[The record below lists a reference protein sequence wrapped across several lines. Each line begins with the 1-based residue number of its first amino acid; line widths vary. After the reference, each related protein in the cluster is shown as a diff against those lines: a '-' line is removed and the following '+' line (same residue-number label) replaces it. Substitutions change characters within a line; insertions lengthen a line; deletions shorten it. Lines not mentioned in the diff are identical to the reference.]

1 MIKRFSILKNNIFI
15 KRILSIRNSI
25 ISYSLA
31 SALDIITVLMISSIF
46 DQISEINFTNNVYS
60 YVFLTILLI
69 IFRTIMVFLLRRI
82 SFNIIFKQKFQK
94 EKIIVEKYIANRS
107 KNSSD
112 ENDLNL
118 FKEKLVNSSNLAAVN
133 FDIPVASI
141 ISELIFALG
150 GIIILL
156 RIFGLKLFL
165 FNLPVFLVL
174 IIFSK
179 FVSKKLNTLGKSILK
194 YTEKRLNSID
204 NVSELATELSALA
217 DSRNLVNYFEKVN
230 QPFNKILSKQIIT
243 SNMMQIYTESASF
256 IIILLSL
263 ISLISNISSTSLA
276 NSATSLAVLSR
287 MVPSFTRS
295 ISFITQLQFGVPS
308 VVRLSRMNNLKV

>member
-1 MIKRFSILKNNIFI
+1 MIKRFSILKKNIFFN
-15 KRILSIRNSI
+15 RILSNRNSI
-25 ISYSLA
+25 ILYSLA
-31 SALDIITVLMISSIF
+31 SALDIITILMISSIF
-46 DQISEINFTNNVYS
+46 ERISEIKFMSNVYF
-60 YVFLTILLI
+60 YVFLTFLLI
-69 IFRTIMVFLLRRI
+69 IFRTTAVFLLRKF
-82 SFNIIFKQKFQK
+82 SFNIIFKNKLQN
-94 EKIIVEKYIANRS
+94 EKIIVEQYIENRT

-133 FDIPVASI
+133 FDIPVSSI
-141 ISELIFALG
+141 ISELLFTSG
-150 GIIILL
+150 GVIILL

-165 FNLPVFLVL
+165 FNLPVFFML

-179 FVSKKLNTLGKSILK
+179 FVSRKLNILGNSILK
-194 YTEKRLNSID
+194 YTEKRLNAID
-204 NVSELATELSALA
+204 NVSVLAIELSAMA

-243 SNMMQIYTESASF
+243 SNMMQIYTESAAF

-263 ISLISNISSTSLA
+263 ISLISGISSTSLA

-295 ISFITQLQFGVPS
+295 ISFIAQLQFGVPS
-308 VVRLSRMNNLKV
+308 VVRLSQIKK

>member
-1 MIKRFSILKNNIFI
+1 MIKRFLIFKNNIFI
-15 KRILSIRNSI
+15 KRILSIRNAI

-31 SALDIITVLMISSIF
+31 SALDIITILIISSIF
-46 DQISEINFTNNVYS
+46 DQISEMKFISNVYF
-60 YVFLTILLI
+60 YVFLTFLLI
-69 IFRTIMVFLLRRI
+69 IFRTTSVFLLRRI
-82 SFNIIFKQKFQK
+82 SFNIIFKKKFHK
-94 EKIIVEKYIANRS
+94 EKIIVEQYIANRS
-107 KNSSD
+107 KNSLD
-112 ENDLNL
+112 ENELNL

-141 ISELIFALG
+141 ISELIFTLG

-165 FNLPVFLVL
+165 INLPVFLVL

-179 FVSKKLNTLGKSILK
+179 FVSRKLNTLGKSILQ

-204 NVSELATELSALA
+204 NVSELAIELSAMA

-230 QPFNKILSKQIIT
+230 QPFNEILSKQIIT

-263 ISLISNISSTSLA
+263 ICLISGISSTSLA

-308 VVRLSRMNNLKV
+308 VVRLSQINK

>member
-1 MIKRFSILKNNIFI
+1 MIKRFSILKKNIFI

-25 ISYSLA
+25 ILYSLA
-31 SALDIITVLMISSIF
+31 SALDIITILMISSIF
-46 DQISEINFTNNVYS
+46 NRISENKFISNIYF
-60 YVFLTILLI
+60 YVFLTFLLI
-69 IFRTIMVFLLRRI
+69 IFRTIAVFLLRKF
-82 SFNIIFKQKFQK
+82 SFNIIFKNKFQR
-94 EKIIVEKYIANRS
+94 ETIIVEQYIENRS

-133 FDIPVASI
+133 FDIPVSSL
-141 ISELIFALG
+141 ISELIFATG
-150 GIIILL
+150 GIVILL

-165 FNLPVFLVL
+165 FNLPVFFIL

-179 FVSKKLNTLGKSILK
+179 FVSRKLNNLGKSILK
-194 YTEKRLNSID
+194 YTEKRLNAID
-204 NVSELATELSALA
+204 NVSVLAIELSAMA
-217 DSRNLVNYFEKVN
+217 ESRNLVNYFEKVN
-230 QPFNKILSKQIIT
+230 QPFNKILNNQVIT

-256 IIILLSL
+256 MIILLSL
-263 ISLISNISSTSLA
+263 ISLISGISSTTLA

-308 VVRLSRMNNLKV
+308 VVRLSQIKK

>member
-1 MIKRFSILKNNIFI
+1 MIKSFLIFKKNIFI

-31 SALDIITVLMISSIF
+31 SALDIITILIISSIF
-46 DQISEINFTNNVYS
+46 DRISEMKFMSNVYF

-69 IFRTIMVFLLRRI
+69 IFRTTLVFFLRRI
-82 SFNIIFKQKFQK
+82 SFNIIFRKKFQK
-94 EKIIVEKYIANRS
+94 EKIIVEQYITNRS
-107 KNSSD
+107 KQSSND
-112 ENDLNL
+112 NDLNL

-133 FDIPVASI
+133 FDIPVVSI
-141 ISELIFALG
+141 MSEFIFALG

-156 RIFGLKLFL
+156 RIFGLRIFL
-165 FNLPVFLVL
+165 FNLPVIFVL
-174 IIFSK
+174 ILFSK
-179 FVSKKLNTLGKSILK
+179 FVSKKLNNLGKAILR
-194 YTEKRLNSID
+194 YSEKRLNSID
-204 NVSELATELSALA
+204 NVSELAIEFSALG
-217 DSRNLVNYFEKVN
+217 DSGNLVNYFEKVN
-230 QPFNKILSKQIIT
+230 KPFNKILGQQIIT

-287 MVPSFTRS
+287 MVPAFTRS
-295 ISFITQLQFGVPS
+295 ISFLTQLQFGVPS
-308 VVRLSRMNNLKV
+308 VVRLSEMNN

>member
-1 MIKRFSILKNNIFI
+1 MINRFSIFKKNIFI
-15 KRILSIRNSI
+15 RRILSIRNSI
-25 ISYSLA
+25 ISYSVA
-31 SALDIITVLMISSIF
+31 SIIDIITILMISSIF
-46 DQISEINFTNNVYS
+46 DQISEIKFISNVYF
-60 YVFLTILLI
+60 YVFLTFLLI
-69 IFRTIMVFLLRRI
+69 IFRTTSVFLLRRI
-82 SFNIIFKQKFQK
+82 SFNIIFKKKIHK
-94 EKIIVEKYIANRS
+94 EKIIVEQYIANRS

-141 ISELIFALG
+141 ISELIFTLG

-156 RIFGLKLFL
+156 RIFGFKLFL
-165 FNLPVFLVL
+165 FNLPVFFVL

-179 FVSKKLNTLGKSILK
+179 FVSRKLNTLGKSILK

-204 NVSELATELSALA
+204 NVSELAIELSALA
-217 DSRNLVNYFEKVN
+217 YSRNLVNYFENVN

-263 ISLISNISSTSLA
+263 ISLVSGISSTSLA

-308 VVRLSRMNNLKV
+308 VVRLSQIKK

>member
-15 KRILSIRNSI
+15 KRIFSIRNSI

-46 DQISEINFTNNVYS
+46 DRISEINFTNNVYS
-60 YVFLTILLI
+60 YLFLTIILI
-69 IFRTIMVFLLRRI
+69 IFRTILVFLLRRI

-107 KNSSD
+107 KNSSE

-256 IIILLSL
+256 IIILISL
-263 ISLISNISSTSLA
+263 ISLIAGISSTSLA

-287 MVPSFTRS
+287 MVPSFTRA

-308 VVRLSRMNNLKV
+308 VVRLSQIKK

>member
-256 IIILLSL
+256 IIILISL
-263 ISLISNISSTSLA
+263 ISLMAGISSTSLA

-308 VVRLSRMNNLKV
+308 VVRLSQIKK

>member
-1 MIKRFSILKNNIFI
+1 MIKTFSVFKNNIFV

-25 ISYSLA
+25 ISYSFA
-31 SALDIITVLMISSIF
+31 SVLDLITILMISSIF
-46 DQISEINFTNNVYS
+46 DRISEINIISDAYFYI
-60 YVFLTILLI
+60 FLTILLI
-69 IFRTIMVFLLRRI
+69 IFRTASVFLLRRI
-82 SFNIIFKQKFQK
+82 SFNIIFKKKFHK
-94 EKIIVEKYIANRS
+94 EKIIVEQYIENKS

-112 ENDLNL
+112 KNDLNL

-141 ISELIFALG
+141 ISELIFATG

-165 FNLPVFLVL
+165 FNLPVFFIL

-179 FVSKKLNTLGKSILK
+179 FVSRKLNTLGKSILQ
-194 YTEKRLNSID
+194 YTEKRLNAID
-204 NVSELATELSALA
+204 NVSILAIELSAMA
-217 DSRNLVNYFEKVN
+217 DSGNLVNYFEKVN

-256 IIILLSL
+256 IIILISL
-263 ISLISNISSTSLA
+263 ISLISGIASTSLA

-308 VVRLSRMNNLKV
+308 VVRLSQIKK

>member
-25 ISYSLA
+25 VSYSLA
-31 SALDIITVLMISSIF
+31 STFDIITILIISSIF
-46 DQISEINFTNNVYS
+46 DRISEIKSISNVYS

-69 IFRTIMVFLLRRI
+69 IFRTTLVFLLRKI

-94 EKIIVEKYIANRS
+94 EKIIVEQYIENRS

-133 FDIPVASI
+133 FDIPVASL

-156 RIFGLKLFL
+156 RIFGLRLFL
-165 FNLPVFLVL
+165 FNLPVFFVL

-179 FVSKKLNTLGKSILK
+179 FVSKKLNNLGKSILK

-204 NVSELATELSALA
+204 NVSELAIELSALA
-217 DSRNLVNYFEKVN
+217 DSRSLVNYFEKVN

-263 ISLISNISSTSLA
+263 ISLISGISSTSLA

-308 VVRLSRMNNLKV
+308 VVRLSQMKK

>member
-1 MIKRFSILKNNIFI
+1 MIKRFSILKKNIFFN
-15 KRILSIRNSI
+15 RILSNRNSI
-25 ISYSLA
+25 ILYSLA
-31 SALDIITVLMISSIF
+31 SALDIITILMISSIF
-46 DQISEINFTNNVYS
+46 ERISEIKFMSNVYF
-60 YVFLTILLI
+60 YVFLTFLLI
-69 IFRTIMVFLLRRI
+69 IFRTTAVFLLRKF
-82 SFNIIFKQKFQK
+82 SFNIIFKNKLQN
-94 EKIIVEKYIANRS
+94 EKIIVEQYIENRT

-133 FDIPVASI
+133 FDIPVSSI
-141 ISELIFALG
+141 ISELIFSSG
-150 GIIILL
+150 GVIILL

-165 FNLPVFLVL
+165 FNLPVFFML

-179 FVSKKLNTLGKSILK
+179 FVSRKLNILGNSILK
-194 YTEKRLNSID
+194 YTEKRLNAID
-204 NVSELATELSALA
+204 NVSVLAIELSAMA

-243 SNMMQIYTESASF
+243 SNMMQIYTESAAF

-263 ISLISNISSTSLA
+263 ISLISGISSTSLA

-295 ISFITQLQFGVPS
+295 ISFIAQLQFGVPS
-308 VVRLSRMNNLKV
+308 VVRLSQIKK

>member
-1 MIKRFSILKNNIFI
+1 MLYMFSIFKNNFFI
-15 KRILSIRNSI
+15 KRILLIRNSI

-46 DQISEINFTNNVYS
+46 DRISEINFTNNVYS

-141 ISELIFALG
+141 ISEFIFALG
-150 GIIILL
+150 GITILL
-156 RIFGLKLFL
+156 KIFGLRLFL
-165 FNLPVFLVL
+165 FNLPIIFVL
-174 IIFSK
+174 ILFSK
-179 FVSKKLNTLGKSILK
+179 FVSMKLNNLGKLILK
-194 YTEKRLNSID
+194 YTEKRLNYID
-204 NVSELATELSALA
+204 NVSELAIELSALA

-243 SNMMQIYTESASF
+243 SNMIQIYTESASF
-256 IIILLSL
+256 IIILISL
-263 ISLISNISSTSLA
+263 ISLMAGISSTSLA

-308 VVRLSRMNNLKV
+308 VVRLSQMKK

>member
-1 MIKRFSILKNNIFI
+1 MIKRFLIFKKNIFI

-31 SALDIITVLMISSIF
+31 SALDIITILMISSIF
-46 DQISEINFTNNVYS
+46 DRISEMNFIGDVYF
-60 YVFLTILLI
+60 YLFVTILLI
-69 IFRTIMVFLLRRI
+69 IFRTTSVFLFRRI
-82 SFNIIFKQKFQK
+82 SFSIIFKKKFQQ
-94 EKIIVEKYIANRS
+94 EKIIVEQYIANRS
-107 KNSSD
+107 KCSSN

-133 FDIPVASI
+133 FDIPVVSI
-141 ISELIFALG
+141 ISEFIFALG

-165 FNLPVFLVL
+165 FNLPVFFVL

-179 FVSKKLNTLGKSILK
+179 FVSRKLNTLGIAILK
-194 YTEKRLNSID
+194 YTEKRLNAID
-204 NVSELATELSALA
+204 NVSELAIELSTLG
-217 DSRNLVNYFEKVN
+217 DSRNLINYFEKVN
-230 QPFNKILSKQIIT
+230 KPFNEILSKQIIT

-256 IIILLSL
+256 IIILISL
-263 ISLISNISSTSLA
+263 ICLISNISSTSLA

-308 VVRLSRMNNLKV
+308 VVRLSQMRK

>member
-256 IIILLSL
+256 IIILISL
-263 ISLISNISSTSLA
+263 ISLMAGISSTSLA
-276 NSATSLAVLSR
+276 DSATSLAVLSR

-308 VVRLSRMNNLKV
+308 VVRLSQIKK